1 VVAASLWFLWVLL
14 VSGCAH
20 RPNPGASGAAAMPAR
35 SASSAAVKFTD
46 VTEAAGIHFKHT
58 SGRSGRL
65 YFPETVGSG
74 CAFLDYN
81 NDGKLDL
88 FLVNSSRLPGYPNPG
103 PFYPALYRN
112 NGNGSF
118 TDVTKQAGLAVDCY
132 GLGVAV
138 ADYDG
143 DGFDDL
149 YLTALGPNHLF
160 HNKGD
165 GTFTDVTRKAG
176 VGDSHFSTSAVW
188 FDYDRDGKLDLFVC
202 NYCQWTPRTNQLCP
216 NPFGRMHMCSP
227 TYYQGAP
234 SVLYRNNGDG
244 TFADVTQKAGMRET
258 VGKALGVAVWDYD
271 GDGWL
276 DLAVARDKEPNSLYR
291 NNKDGTFTDVA
302 VELGIALSVNGSARS
317 GMGIDTGDITNSGRE
332 SILIGNLDSEG
343 HALFTPDLSGH
354 YTDAADSA
362 GLLGPSLPMSTFAT
376 LFLDYDGDGL
386 KDCFTANGHVDETIQ
401 GSDRKVTFKENLL
414 AFHNLGGGKF
424 ASVGDSLGPIFN
436 DLRLWRGLA
445 AGDFDNDG
453 DPDLLASTCNGKL
466 ALLRNEGGNRN
477 HWLQVKA
484 MAAGQNRDGI
494 GTRVTVTAH
503 GTRQIGWIRSGSS
516 YCSQSELK
524 AFFGLGRAEQ
534 AETVELLFPSGVR
547 QTVQGVK
554 ADQLIVVREGKG
566 LVAQG
571 APGAIEAKFL
581 PRLHTRLAAR
591 G

>member
-1 VVAASLWFLWVLL
+1 
-14 VSGCAH
+14 
-20 RPNPGASGAAAMPAR
+20 
-35 SASSAAVKFTD
+35 VKFTD
-46 VTEAAGIHFKHT
+46 VTEAAGIHFHHT

-88 FLVNSSRLPGYPNPG
+88 FLVNSSRLPGYPDKG

-112 NGNGSF
+112 NGNGTF
-118 TDVTKQAGLAVDCY
+118 TDVTKEAGLAIDCY

-143 DGFDDL
+143 DGFEDL

-160 HNKGD
+160 HNHGD

-202 NYCQWTPRTNQLCP
+202 NYCQWTPATNQLCP
-216 NPFGRMHMCSP
+216 DPFGRMHMCSP

-234 SVLYRNNGDG
+234 SVLYHNRGDG
-244 TFADVTQKAGMRET
+244 TFTDVTEKAGLHET
-258 VGKALGVAVWDYD
+258 VGKALGAAVWDYND
-271 GDGWL
+271 DGWL

-291 NNKDGTFTDVA
+291 NNKDGTFTDVG
-302 VELGIALSVNGSARS
+302 VEMGIAYSMNGSARS
-317 GMGIDTGDITNSGRE
+317 GMGIDTADITNSGHE
-332 SILIGNLDSEG
+332 SILIGNLDTEG
-343 HALFTPDLSGH
+343 HALFTLDASGH
-354 YTDAADSA
+354 YADVADVA
-362 GLLGPSLPMSTFAT
+362 GLLEPSLQMSTFAT
-376 LFLDYDGDGL
+376 LFVDYDGDGM

-401 GSDRKVTFKENLL
+401 RSGRKATFKENLL

-424 ASVGDSLGPIFN
+424 ASVGASLGPIFQEK
-436 DLRLWRGLA
+436 RLWRGLA

-453 DPDLLASTCNGKL
+453 DLDLLASTCSGKP
-466 ALLRNEGGNRN
+466 ALLRNDGANKN

-484 MAAGQNRDGI
+484 IAAGQNRDGI
-494 GTRVTVTAH
+494 GTKVTVTAH
-503 GTRQIGWIRSGSS
+503 GIRQIGWIRSGSS
-516 YCSQSELK
+516 YCSQSELT
-524 AFFGLGRAEQ
+524 AFFGLGSAAQ
-534 AETVELLFPSGVR
+534 AEAVDLLFPSGTR
-547 QTVQGVK
+547 QTVRGVK

-566 LVAQG
+566 VVAQR
-571 APGAIEAKFL
+571 APGAVEAKWMRRLL
-581 PRLHTRLAAR
+581 PP
-591 G
+591 